1 MSRIGNLP
9 ISLPSGVMLEVDG
22 RDIKVSGPKG
32 TLALRVTR
40 NIETDVIDGQVII
53 KTNSISKLGRS
64 LHGTTRALVANMV
77 KGVTEGFEKKLEL
90 VGTGYRASIEG
101 RDLVLLVGYSH
112 PVKIDAPEG
121 IEFKVEKS
129 IITITGIDKEL
140 VGEIAAKTR
149 SVRPPEPYKGKGIL
163 YLGEIVRRKA
173 GKAAK
178 TVGAS

>member
-1 MSRIGNLP
+1 M
-9 ISLPSGVMLEVDG
+9 PSGVELEVEG
-22 RDIKVSGPKG
+22 RDVKVTGPKG
-32 TLALRVTR
+32 TLTLHITR
-40 NIETDVIDGQVII
+40 NIQTEVNNGQVII
-53 KTNSISKLGRS
+53 KTNSTSKLGRS

-90 VGTGYRASIEG
+90 VGTGYRASVEG

-112 PVKIDAPEG
+112 PVTIIAPDG

-129 IITITGIDKEL
+129 IITISGIDKEL
-140 VGEIAAKTR
+140 VGKVAAKTR
-149 SVRPPEPYKGKGIL
+149 AVRPPEPYKGKGIL

-178 TVGAS
+178 TVGAG